1 MPSEVFANPAVMD
14 ILCQIEKCT
23 RNFLYREASKRK
35 IVDSNRSL
43 EGFVGEG
50 GGWGNGGMKSII
62 YHFS

>member
-1 MPSEVFANPAVMD
+1 MD

-23 RNFLYREASKRK
+23 RNVLYREASKRK
-35 IVDSNRSL
+35 IVGSNRSL

-50 GGWGNGGMKSII
+50 GGGWVGGNGGMKSII